1 MIIPE
6 ALRQKFLA
14 GLVRRTDEL
23 DLLIES
29 RDAEALYRA
38 FHSLAGIG
46 GTYGYPTV
54 TALAREG
61 ETHSHGGDV
70 AALRRIVA
78 DLRKAA

>member
-23 DLLIES
+23 DLLIAAN
-29 RDAEALYRA
+29 DGEAIYRA

-46 GTYGYPTV
+46 GTYGYANV

-61 ETHSHGGDV
+61 EVHSRGGDV
-70 AALRRIVA
+70 AELRRIVA
-78 DLRKAA
+78 ELRKAA